1 MNYLYRW
8 KILRSTNPG
17 TPKTGNCFQVTSDWV
32 LSYCES
38 QWEGSSKQLL
48 YRESGFGVPGFV
60 LLKFCDQG
68 SLVFL
73 LKKESGKDFQK
84 VLLLASRIS
93 NDQTI
98 SFRTKCKKKLQCGP
112 CQTTMLP
119 RVLEF
124 SAIKYDLSV
133 DKPNEF

>member
-1 MNYLYRW
+1 MKPL
-8 KILRSTNPG
+8 LRSLPRL
-17 TPKTGNCFQVTSDWV
+17 F
-32 LSYCES
+32 
-38 QWEGSSKQLL
+38 
-48 YRESGFGVPGFV
+48 GFFA
-60 LLKFCDQG
+60 
-68 SLVFL
+68 
-73 LKKESGKDFQK
+73 GKYFQK

-98 SFRTKCKKKLQCGP
+98 SFGTKCKKKLQCGP

-133 DKPNEF
+133 DKPNEFYDLEVIL